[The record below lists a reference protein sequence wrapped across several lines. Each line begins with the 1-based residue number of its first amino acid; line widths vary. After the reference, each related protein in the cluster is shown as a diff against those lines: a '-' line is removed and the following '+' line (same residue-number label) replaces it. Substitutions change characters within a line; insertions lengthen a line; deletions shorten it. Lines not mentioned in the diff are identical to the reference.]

1 MTTNSRKT
9 VVSLLLFLSVGLFF
23 GLTVHAQTLIRVV
36 EDESKTKTVSLGGKA
51 EAVFVS
57 SQENLFIETSR
68 PSLDKKKSSK
78 KNSSGL
84 WEYTI
89 ELQLQTQ
96 EGLAASRSFTIT
108 QAGSANKTTFRK
120 GNFAPNKRYV
130 FRVEAVK
137 NPIFLV
143 DNTQPTDVHLKNGE
157 AVVEINSIVDIKVN
171 VHPELSCQVN
181 HNFAQAG
188 YYSTELI
195 IDMVAYDQLRSDVRR
210 QQMIY
215 EDLNESLLDRAE
227 HQEEVTDSEWDN
239 LLKMQQQKEVAEAR
253 LADVSLIRVKAKD
266 SNELDID
273 ISDLQAKQK
282 RIYTI
287 ETGKFKEEEAKPHW
301 MLLANYGFSPVR
313 QHSLGFTLAWAGRFG
328 GYLCYMT
335 NGSFSFS
342 TNLSATM
349 DEQFDYLWSNKTSK
363 TRMAVTAGGLF
374 AVKKLGYVYAG
385 AGYGIRN
392 LVWYTESGQ
401 SVAMTPGT
409 YKGVALETGML
420 INIGSHALVSAGG
433 LIQFPG
439 PYYELKAGIGY
450 KF

>member
-9 VVSLLLFLSVGLFF
+9 VVSLLLFLLVGLFC

-36 EDESKTKTVSLGGKA
+36 EDESNTKTVSLGGKV

-120 GNFAPNKRYV
+120 GNFVPNKRYV

>member
-1 MTTNSRKT
+1 
-9 VVSLLLFLSVGLFF
+9 
-23 GLTVHAQTLIRVV
+23 
-36 EDESKTKTVSLGGKA
+36 
-51 EAVFVS
+51 
-57 SQENLFIETSR
+57 
-68 PSLDKKKSSK
+68 
-78 KNSSGL
+78 L

>member
-36 EDESKTKTVSLGGKA
+36 EDESNTKTVSLGGKV

-78 KNSSGL
+78 KSSSGL

>member
-9 VVSLLLFLSVGLFF
+9 VVSLLLFLLVGLFC

-36 EDESKTKTVSLGGKA
+36 EDESNTKTVSLGGKV

>member
-9 VVSLLLFLSVGLFF
+9 VVSLLLFLLVGLFC
-23 GLTVHAQTLIRVV
+23 GLTVHAQTIIRVV
-36 EDESKTKTVSLGGKA
+36 EDESKTKMVSLGRKA

-108 QAGSANKTTFRK
+108 QAGSASKTTFRK
-120 GNFAPNKRYV
+120 GNFAPNNRYV

-157 AVVEINSIVDIKVN
+157 AVVEINSLVEVEIIIDSRLQCHIEN
-171 VHPELSCQVN
+171 N
-181 HNFAQAG
+181 TAQAG
-188 YYSTELI
+188 YHSKSVVINMRELE
-195 IDMVAYDQLRSDVRR
+195 QKRSEVQR

-227 HQEEVTDSEWDN
+227 HHEEVNESEWDN
-239 LLKMQQQKEVAEAR
+239 LQMIQQRKEEAEAQ
-253 LADVSLIRVKAKD
+253 LADVSLIKIKAKD
-266 SNELDID
+266 SNELIID
-273 ISDLQAKQK
+273 ISDLQVKQK
-282 RIYTI
+282 RVYTV
-287 ETGKFKEEEAKPHW
+287 ETSGRNEKEAKPHW
-301 MLLANYGFSPVR
+301 MLLANYSFSFVQ

-328 GYLCYMT
+328 GYLCFMT
-335 NGSFSFS
+335 NGSFGFS
-342 TNLSATM
+342 TDLSITM
-349 DEQFDYLWSNKTSK
+349 DEQYDYLWSGKTAK

-392 LVWYTESGQ
+392 IVWYTESGQ

-420 INIGSHALVSAGG
+420 FNIGSHALVSAGG

>member
-78 KNSSGL
+78 KSSSGL

-328 GYLCYMT
+328 GSMPTWLV
-335 NGSFSFS
+335 GRFS
-342 TNLSATM
+342 SA
-349 DEQFDYLWSNKTSK
+349 
-363 TRMAVTAGGLF
+363 
-374 AVKKLGYVYAG
+374 
-385 AGYGIRN
+385 
-392 LVWYTESGQ
+392 
-401 SVAMTPGT
+401 
-409 YKGVALETGML
+409 
-420 INIGSHALVSAGG
+420 SAAT
-433 LIQFPG
+433 
-439 PYYELKAGIGY
+439 K
-450 KF
+450 

>member
-1 MTTNSRKT
+1 MTINSRKT
-9 VVSLLLFLSVGLFF
+9 VVSLLLFLSVGLFC

-78 KNSSGL
+78 KSSSGL

-363 TRMAVTAGGLF
+363 TRMSVTAGGLF

>member
-9 VVSLLLFLSVGLFF
+9 VVPLLLFLLVGLFC

-36 EDESKTKTVSLGGKA
+36 EDESNTKTVSLGGKV

>member
-9 VVSLLLFLSVGLFF
+9 VVSLLLFLLVGLFC